1 MYTRKLTPWT
11 QLKTHFNM
19 SGNKPVVIKK
29 VKKVIG
35 GGHHGGAWKV
45 AYADFVTAM
54 MAFFL
59 LMWLINTTSP
69 EQKRGIADYFAP
81 ASVSRSSQG
90 SDGLLGGTA
99 FQEDGAR
106 ASGSNRQIDE
116 EKAGD
121 TRRTKSGEGSEKEIS
136 PANEPSQEALAKALA
151 NRKDALMRTAENSL
165 RQALQQMPD
174 FAELSKHIIV
184 DQTPEGVRIQLID
197 QDGRAMFSGSSA
209 EPLPRTQR
217 LLQSVV
223 KVVSQLNNRITI
235 SGHTDSTAPGRP
247 GYSNWD
253 LSADRANASRRI
265 MEKAGLDSDRIY
277 QVSGK
282 GDREPLYPD
291 DADLPANRRI
301 SIVLLDEAPVMPED
315 HGL

>member
-1 MYTRKLTPWT
+1 
-11 QLKTHFNM
+11 M

-106 ASGSNRQIDE
+106 ASGSNRKLDE
-116 EKAGD
+116 ELSTAEGE
-121 TRRTKSGEGSEKEIS
+121 KSSSEPTED
-136 PANEPSQEALAKALA
+136 ALTQAMA
-151 NRKDALMRTAENSL
+151 NRETADFASAQASL
-165 RQALQQMPD
+165 RQAMQDLPD
-174 FAELSKHIIV
+174 YAELSRNLIIE
-184 DQTPEGVRIQLID
+184 QTPEGLNIQLVD
-197 QDGRAMFSGSSA
+197 QEGRAMFQGSSSD
-209 EPLPRTQR
+209 PLPRTQH
-217 LLQSVV
+217 LLDTVA
-223 KVVSQLNNRITI
+223 KVIQQLPNRISI
-235 SGHTDSTAPGRP
+235 SGHTDSVAPGRA

-253 LSADRANASRRI
+253 LSADRANAARRI
-265 MEKAGLDSDRIY
+265 LEKAGVDADRLY
-277 QVSGK
+277 QVAGK

-291 DADLPANRRI
+291 DPDLPANRRI
-301 SIVLLDEAPVMPED
+301 SIVLLREAPVMPSD
-315 HGL
+315 HEL

>member
-1 MYTRKLTPWT
+1 
-11 QLKTHFNM
+11 M

-69 EQKRGIADYFAP
+69 EQKRGIANYFAP
-81 ASVSRSSQG
+81 SSVSRSSQG

-106 ASGSNRQIDE
+106 ASGSNRKIDE
-116 EKAGD
+116 ELSEETERSSSGGSAEGQ
-121 TRRTKSGEGSEKEIS
+121 KSSSE
-136 PANEPSQEALAKALA
+136 PTADALAQAMA
-151 NRKDALMRTAENSL
+151 DRETAEFASAEASL
-165 RQALQQMPD
+165 RQAMQDLPD
-174 FAELSKHIIV
+174 YAELSRNLIIE
-184 DQTPEGVRIQLID
+184 QTPEGLNIQLVD
-197 QDGRAMFSGSSA
+197 QEGRAMFQGSSA
-209 EPLPRTQR
+209 TPLPRTQR
-217 LLQSVV
+217 LLNMVS
-223 KVVSQLNNRITI
+223 KVIQQLPNRISI
-235 SGHTDSTAPGRP
+235 SGHTDSIAPGAS

-253 LSADRANASRRI
+253 LSADRANAARRI
-265 MEKAGLDSDRIY
+265 LEKAGVEGDRIY
-277 QVSGK
+277 EVAGK

-291 DADLPANRRI
+291 DPDLPANRRI
-301 SIVLLDEAPVMPED
+301 SIVLLREAPVMPSD
-315 HGL
+315 HEL